1 MAPKKKDQPS
11 AHDVPDYDALKTV
24 DDVEEEIQ
32 RHKDILVRQ
41 DIMEWRMKQD
51 KKDAVSSYNEQ
62 LKEIKEER
70 DHEMG
75 VLGALEDRK
84 KVLNATPVLRAI
96 TGGQDGGN

>member
-1 MAPKKKDQPS
+1 MASKKKSEPS
-11 AHDVPDYDALKTV
+11 AHEVPDYDSLKTIE
-24 DDVEEEIQ
+24 DVEEEIQ
-32 RHKDILVRQ
+32 KRKDNLVRQ
-41 DIMEWRMKQD
+41 DLMEWRMKQD

-84 KVLNATPVLRAI
+84 KVINATPVLKAV
-96 TGGQDGGN
+96 TGGGN